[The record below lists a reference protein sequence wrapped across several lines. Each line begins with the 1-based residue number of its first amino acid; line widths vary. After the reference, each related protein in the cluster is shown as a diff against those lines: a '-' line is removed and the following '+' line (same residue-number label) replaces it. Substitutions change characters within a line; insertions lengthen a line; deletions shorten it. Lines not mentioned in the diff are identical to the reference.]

1 MASWILRC
9 LDLDVDI
16 EGTRNDAYQPGP
28 KKMQKTKNF
37 FKLRRSCGSR
47 QWVCHCTW
55 GVLEFFGFFWGWG
68 FFWFNDSFLS
78 LPISLHQQ
86 IVFSSKTPFVTR
98 DLLDKLSRQILVM
111 ENIAEIS
118 TENLGNIT
126 SLTDGKSYGGFL
138 LTRVGLACVSAEIIA
153 VQSLPVVQ
161 EMPLQ

>member
-1 MASWILRC
+1 M
-9 LDLDVDI
+9 
-16 EGTRNDAYQPGP
+16 
-28 KKMQKTKNF
+28 
-37 FKLRRSCGSR
+37 
-47 QWVCHCTW
+47 
-55 GVLEFFGFFWGWG
+55 
-68 FFWFNDSFLS
+68 
-78 LPISLHQQ
+78 
-86 IVFSSKTPFVTR
+86 FSSKTPFVTR

-153 VQSLPVVQ
+153 VQSSPVVQ